1 MCGKRSIVKFWRN
14 IIIAVLALNL
24 VLPSWAGAYQEISRK
39 TGEEILTRGAVLQTV
54 AIQTSEGPLNVYVL
68 EIDLSDPYLKMDT
81 VIGADGTLNKNQP
94 VLEMARRT
102 GAVAAI
108 NGDYFQMKESGR
120 PIGLV
125 YQDGRLIGSPALRS
139 DMYGFGLT
147 GDKAALL
154 EIFEFSGQVTAGNQ
168 KSFLL
173 SGINKPGY
181 LFMSGL
187 SSDCETLNLYDP
199 MWGATSRG
207 KLPDLTGV
215 VEAVVSKGVVQQVLV
230 DQHGVP
236 IPEDGFVL
244 KGHGQAAAYILENLP
259 VGSMVS
265 YTYSVLPRGEE
276 LLAAVGGQ
284 ALLVE
289 DGHLPAYFTQN
300 ITGNNARTAVGI
312 SRDENTLYLVA
323 VEKQSASD
331 GSVLSRGMTQEE
343 LAGFL
348 ISLGVWRAVNLDG
361 GGSTTLAARHLGDTE
376 ASLINLPQGLAQRA
390 VPNAIGLFSTAPKGD
405 LKGLNISG
413 PAVILTGTK
422 GKFAAK
428 GYDEYYNP
436 FRVGPV
442 QVEWTVSPASA
453 GVFEGNTFIPEAG
466 GSATITAGY
475 GNVSSKST
483 IRVIGPESLSSLSI
497 VPASLELEPGQSA
510 TLSVNVSTHFGEI
523 FDLEPAD
530 LEWSLDNSELGQIVD
545 GEFTAANRSGS
556 GFIQASFQG
565 LSASVPVKV
574 QPPSIELQAVPEEV
588 SEINIENRIQVLFP
602 AGSVANPVEFRL
614 MEAELPAELPSDCLS
629 PGAIRIESA
638 EDEEITNTEIPWQL
652 NWQYNADTM
661 AGRPAIWLWDADA
674 AQWREQPAGTET
686 GEQGDGSIAARLWE
700 FGTVVLVDDQRPGP
714 SFSDT
719 GKHWANEDICSL
731 AARGVA
737 NGFPD
742 GSFGPDQR
750 VTRAQFVSFLAAAL
764 QWPAPKSAPA
774 FKDDIPVWAGPAVA
788 AAFSRGVITGYP
800 DGTFAPDARITRC
813 EMAVMI
819 SRALGLEETVEQ
831 EKTEEQEAMERPND
845 PEDSQEQVEYKDSS
859 TIPEFAREA
868 VARVSAA
875 GLFKGSNGL
884 FRPLDGATRAE
895 TATVVSRVL
904 NWWVKQP

>member
-1 MCGKRSIVKFWRN
+1 VKFWRK

-24 VLPSWAGAYQEISRK
+24 ALPCWAGAYQEISRK
-39 TGEEILTRGAVLQTV
+39 TSEEILTRGAVLQTV
-54 AIQTSEGPLNVYVL
+54 AMQTSEGPLNVYVVK
-68 EIDLSDPYLKMDT
+68 IDLTDPYLKVDT
-81 VIGADGTLNKNQP
+81 LIGPDGTLNKNQP

-125 YQDGRLIGSPALRS
+125 YQDGRLIESPALRN

-147 GDKAALL
+147 VDKRALL
-154 EIFEFSGQVTAGNQ
+154 EIFEFSGQVTAENQ
-168 KSFLL
+168 KSFPL

-181 LFMSGL
+181 LFMSGI
-187 SSDCETLNLYDP
+187 SSDSETLNLYDP

-230 DQHGVP
+230 DQPGVP
-236 IPEDGFVL
+236 IPKDGFVL

-259 VGSMVS
+259 VGSTVS
-265 YTYSVLPRGEE
+265 YTYSVRPRGEE

-289 DGHLPAYFTQN
+289 DGHLPEYFTQN
-300 ITGNNARTAVGI
+300 IAGNNARTAVGI
-312 SRDENTLYLVA
+312 SRDENTIYLVA
-323 VEKQSASD
+323 VEKQSAPD

-376 ASLINLPQGLAQRA
+376 ASLINRPQGLAQRA
-390 VPNAIGLFSTAPKGD
+390 VPNAIGLFSTAPAGD

-413 PAVILTGTK
+413 PAMILTGTR
-422 GKFAAK
+422 GEFTAK
-428 GYDEYYNP
+428 GYDDYFNP
-436 FRVGPV
+436 FQVNPA
-442 QVEWTVSPASA
+442 QVEWTVSPGTA
-453 GVFEGNTFIPEAG
+453 GEFEGNTFIPGAG
-466 GSATITAGY
+466 GSATITASY
-475 GNVSSKST
+475 GGVSSQSAL
-483 IRVIGPESLSSLSI
+483 RVIGPESLSSLS
-497 VPASLELEPGQSA
+497 VLPASLELEPGQSA
-510 TLSVNVSTHFGEI
+510 TLSVKVSTHFGEI
-523 FDLEPAD
+523 FELKPAD
-530 LEWSLDNSELGQIVD
+530 LKWSLDNSELGQIVD

-556 GFIQASFQG
+556 GIIQASFQG
-565 LSASVPVKV
+565 LTASVPVKV
-574 QPPSIELQAVPEEV
+574 QPPGFKLQAVPEDD

-614 MEAELPAELPSDCLS
+614 MEAELPAELPSGCLS
-629 PGAIRIESA
+629 SGAIRIEPA
-638 EDEEITNTEIPWQL
+638 EDEEITSTEIPWQL
-652 NWQYNADTM
+652 NWQYDAETI
-661 AGRPAIWLWDADA
+661 AGRPAIWLWDAEA
-674 AQWREQPAGTET
+674 ARWREQPSGTES
-686 GEQGDGSIAARLWE
+686 GEEGDGSISARLWE
-700 FGTVVLVDDQRPGP
+700 FGTIVLVDDRRPGP

-719 GKHWANEDICSL
+719 GKHWAREDISSL

-737 NGFPD
+737 KGFPD
-742 GSFGPDQR
+742 GTFKPDQG

-764 QWPAPKSAPA
+764 QWPAPASAPV
-774 FKDDIPVWAGPAVA
+774 FKDEIPAWAGPAVA

-800 DGTFAPDARITRC
+800 DGTFAPEARITRC

-819 SRALGLEETVEQ
+819 SRALGLEETE
-831 EKTEEQEAMERPND
+831 EREETEEQEAIEGPEA
-845 PEDSQEQVEYKDSS
+845 PEDSQGQVEYKDSRN
-859 TIPEFAREA
+859 IPGFARDA

-904 NWWVKQP
+904 KWWVK